1 MPENVGTLQIQ
12 EHGIQLN
19 FLAVKELH
27 FDSTRVPSTIA
38 DSEYGEPSFSTG
50 RANYDEKT
58 KTIQVSAKFEMKGT
72 DNVLTLRVEMIAQFR
87 VDEAEFPK
95 EKVNLWADKAA
106 FYVLFP
112 FLREQVYSL
121 AIRVGLKPLT
131 IPMMT
136 VPTFKVEMP
145 TATGPLEMAHS

>member
-1 MPENVGTLQIQ
+1 MPEQVGKVEVQ

-19 FLAVKELH
+19 FLAAKELH
-27 FDSTRVPSTIA
+27 FDSQRVPSTIA
-38 DSEYGEPSFSTG
+38 DAAYGEPSFSTG
-50 RANYDEKT
+50 HSNYDEKN
-58 KTIQVSAKFEMKGT
+58 KTIQVRVKFEMKGN
-72 DNVLTLRVEMIAQFR
+72 DDVFTLRVEMIAEFR
-87 VDEAEFPK
+87 VDEAVFPK

-112 FLREQVYSL
+112 FLREHVYSL

-136 VPTFKVEMP
+136 VPTFKVETP
-145 TATGPLEMAHS
+145 SAAGSFEMAHS

>member
-1 MPENVGTLQIQ
+1 MPEPIGNVQIQ

-27 FDSTRVPSTIA
+27 FDSLRVPSTIA
-38 DSEYGEPSFSTG
+38 ETEYSNPSFSTG
-50 RANYDEKT
+50 RSNYDEKT
-58 KTIQVSAKFEMKGT
+58 KTIQVTVKFEISGK
-72 DNVLTLRVEMIAQFR
+72 DDVFTLRAEIVAQFR

-95 EKVNLWADKAA
+95 EKVNRWADKAA

-121 AIRVGLKPLT
+121 AVRVGLKPLMV
-131 IPMMT
+131 PMMT

-145 TATGPLEMAHS
+145 TAAGSLEMAHG